1 MFALVRMRMKNKLFL
16 LGASALLLCLVTINS
31 CKKDEESLPL
41 EPIYLVSPDSAIVR
55 MFAGDSLPLEIV
67 FTTDRPINWIKGMM
81 DINTTPDSLSYVATY
96 GDTAFLVAL
105 DTLDPRV
112 NRYTYKSTYFI
123 PDTLQPFDVIRFR
136 ISFEAGSSTFQV
148 GQNYPQGKVSSTK
161 EFRIDVR

>member
-16 LGASALLLCLVTINS
+16 LGATALLLCLVAINA
-31 CKKDEESLPL
+31 CKKDDEGLPL

-67 FTTDRPINWIKGMM
+67 FTTDRPINWVKGLI
-81 DINTTPDSLSYVATY
+81 DIDTVPDSTNYIATY
-96 GDTAFLVAL
+96 ADTAFFVAL

-112 NRYTYKSTYFI
+112 NRYTYKGTYFI
-123 PDTLQPFDVIRFR
+123 PDTLQPVDIVRFR
-136 ISFEAGSSTFQV
+136 ILYEAGSSTFQV
-148 GQNYPQGKVSSTK
+148 GQNYPQGKVSATK